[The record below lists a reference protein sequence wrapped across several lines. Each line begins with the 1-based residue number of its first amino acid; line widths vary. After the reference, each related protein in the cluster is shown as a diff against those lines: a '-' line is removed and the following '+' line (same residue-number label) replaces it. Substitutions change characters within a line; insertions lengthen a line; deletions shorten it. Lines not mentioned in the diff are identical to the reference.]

1 MNFSLYCKVYSN
13 FLAPYAHRTYFLATF
28 LIHIVN
34 MWKYD
39 CLNIVAPRYNLLF
52 HLLRWQ
58 RILCIVNTHMHAD
71 HITGTGHLK
80 QLLPNVKSVIS
91 ARSGARADKHLAD
104 GDCLQFGRHQITAI
118 ATPGHT
124 SGCMSF
130 VNHEQV
136 SWMDLGEWEV
146 RQRERETL

>member
-1 MNFSLYCKVYSN
+1 
-13 FLAPYAHRTYFLATF
+13 
-28 LIHIVN
+28 
-34 MWKYD
+34 
-39 CLNIVAPRYNLLF
+39 
-52 HLLRWQ
+52 
-58 RILCIVNTHMHAD
+58 MHAD

-91 ARSGARADKHLAD
+91 ARSGARADKHLDD

-136 SWMDLGEWEV
+136 SYVWIRQGILQLGGLELEGI
-146 RQRERETL
+146 